1 MDETAPLVP
10 AHDARLASINI
21 EEEMRNSYID
31 YSMSVIVSRALPDAR
46 DGFKPV
52 HRRVLYSMHE
62 TKNFYNA
69 PYRKS
74 ARIVGDVMGKYHP
87 HGDSSIYDTLVR
99 MAQKFSLRVPLVD
112 GHGNFG
118 TIDGDGAAAM
128 RYTESRMAKVANE
141 MMADIDKD
149 TVDFLPNYDGT
160 TKEPKVLPSK
170 LPNLLLNGSQ
180 GIAVGMATNI
190 PPHNL
195 RELCDGLIHFIDN
208 PGATIDELMAF
219 VKGPDFPTGALIC
232 GHEGIREM
240 YKTGRGLITV
250 RGEAD
255 ILQDAKHETILITSI
270 PYMVNKA
277 AMISKMADL
286 ARDGIIEG
294 IADIRDESS
303 LDEGIR
309 VVIELKQNA
318 KPATIILNQLYKH
331 SELQTTFG
339 ANMIALDHGRPRCMT
354 LRDFFQCYVD
364 HRFEV
369 HTRRARF
376 ELKKAQERIH
386 IVDGLLI
393 AQDNLDEVIHT
404 IRDSKT
410 NDEAKTRLCA
420 RFGFSDAQV
429 TAILEMRLRQL
440 TGLERDKLL
449 EEHGAL
455 TARIAELQAILADSA
470 KVYALIKADLE
481 ELKAA
486 YTKED
491 DRLTRIVPLEGE
503 IDWIA
508 MVPDEPCVVTLS
520 HRGYI
525 KRVELKAYAAQHRGG
540 RGKRGVSIKDED
552 FIERIYV
559 PKAHDRLLFFTDTG
573 RVFSALAAEIPE
585 SGRSAFGIPV
595 VNILAGL
602 QKEERIV
609 ELLPIREFDE
619 TRDVTFVL
627 EDGTIKRTALSAY
640 ANINR
645 RGIIAISIEPG
656 NAIVKVA
663 LTQPGDKVFMATR
676 EGLVNAFLID
686 EVRRVGRSA
695 MGVCGMKFKVE
706 GDRVCGFAVE
716 APDANLLFVTE
727 NGRGKRSDFAD
738 FRVTHRGS
746 MGVTGNP
753 RDSEKNGK
761 LIGIAAVKG
770 DETLVF
776 LTTAG
781 FVIRTRVDEIR
792 TMGRTAAGVNF
803 VRLPEG
809 VSLATFSLA
818 PAEPEEY
825 EAPETAP
832 DAEADETPPAEPAAE
847 EGEPSTEA

>member
-1 MDETAPLVP
+1 MDEENQVAV
-10 AHDARLASINI
+10 AMKDARLTSINV
-21 EEEMRNSYID
+21 EEEMKNSYID
-31 YSMSVIVSRALPDAR
+31 YSMSVIVARALPDAR

-69 PYRKS
+69 PYKKS

-99 MAQKFSLRVPLVD
+99 MAQWFSLRVPLVD

-141 MMADIDKD
+141 MLADIDKD
-149 TVDFLPNYDGT
+149 TVDFVPNYDGT
-160 TKEPKVLPSK
+160 EREPRVLPSK

-195 RELCDGLIHFIDN
+195 RELCDGLMHFIDH
-208 PGATIDELMAF
+208 PGASIDELMQF
-219 VKGPDFPTGALIC
+219 VKGPDFPTGATIC
-232 GHEGIREM
+232 GLSGIENM
-240 YKTGRGLITV
+240 YKLGRGSITV
-250 RGEAD
+250 RGEAQ
-255 ILQDAKHETILITSI
+255 ILQEGKREVILITSI

-277 AMISKMADL
+277 AMITKMAEL
-286 ARDGIIEG
+286 AKDGVIEG
-294 IADIRDESS
+294 ISDIRDETS
-303 LDEGIR
+303 LKEGIR

-318 KPATIILNQLYKH
+318 KPGEVILNQLYKH
-331 SELQTTFG
+331 SDLQTTFG
-339 ANMIALDHGRPRCMT
+339 ANMIALDHGRPMRMT

-376 ELKKAQERIH
+376 ELKKAQERLH

-393 AQDNLDEVIHT
+393 AQDNLDEVIHI

-410 NDEAKTRLCA
+410 NEEAKRRLCE

-449 EEHGAL
+449 GEQAEL
-455 TARIAELQAILADSA
+455 QARIAELQGILEDPA
-470 KVYALIKADLE
+470 KVFALIKQDLE
-481 ELKAA
+481 EIKNA
-486 YTKED
+486 YTKEG
-491 DRLTRIVPLEGE
+491 DRLTQIVPMAGDVNMEDLV
-503 IDWIA
+503 A
-508 MVPDEPCVVTLS
+508 DEPCVITLS
-520 HRGYI
+520 HRGYV
-525 KRVELKAYAAQHRGG
+525 KRTALTDYAAQKRGG

-559 PKAHDRLLFFTDTG
+559 PLAHDTLLFFTNTG
-573 RVFSALAAEIPE
+573 RVYAERAFEIKE
-585 SGRSAFGIPV
+585 TGRTTAGTPII
-595 VNILAGL
+595 NILEGL
-602 QKEERIV
+602 QKHESIV
-609 ELLPIREFDE
+609 EILPIRGFDAD
-619 TRDVTFVL
+619 RDITFVL
-627 EDGTIKRTALSAY
+627 EDGTIKRTALEAFK
-640 ANINR
+640 NVNR
-645 RGIIAISIEPG
+645 RGIIAIDIEEG
-656 NAIVKVA
+656 NALVKV
-663 LTQPGDKVFMATR
+663 TMTKPGDKVFMATR
-676 EGLVNAFLID
+676 EGLVNTFLID
-686 EVRRVGRSA
+686 EVRRTGRASQ
-695 MGVCGMKFKVE
+695 GVCGMRFKVE

-716 APDANLLFVTE
+716 EEGADLLFVTE
-727 NGRGKRSDFAD
+727 NGRGKRSAFDD

-753 RDSEKNGK
+753 RDNEKNGK

-770 DETLVF
+770 DETLV
-776 LTTAG
+776 LLSTNG
-781 FVIRTRVDEIR
+781 VMSRTRVSEVR

-803 VRLPEG
+803 IRLDPG
-809 VSLATFSLA
+809 ALLATFSLA
-818 PAEPEEY
+818 PAEDDEEPAV
-825 EAPETAP
+825 EAVSDTEGA
-832 DAEADETPPAEPAAE
+832 ETPTPAE
-847 EGEPSTEA
+847 